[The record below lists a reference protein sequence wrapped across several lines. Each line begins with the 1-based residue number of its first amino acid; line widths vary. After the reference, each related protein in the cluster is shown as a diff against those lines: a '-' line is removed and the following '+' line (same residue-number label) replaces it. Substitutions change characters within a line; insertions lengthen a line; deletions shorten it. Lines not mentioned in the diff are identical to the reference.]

1 MAYTFADS
9 DIFGRE
15 LSNGQAVE
23 HIDAEAIKNA
33 LTLFLTSKKGDFLMQ
48 PEMGGPLD
56 RVLFK
61 SLDGNVSALVI
72 FTIKNALINYFSP
85 AIKIIDIQFD
95 PDYTS
100 RVWQITIYYTSNL
113 STTIEQVEVYTKDIL
128 NITQQLTQNI
138 LYTGESLRMFCLMQK
153 SSMGSELLALD
164 TTDNKWHWGKFLF
177 ENFTTED
184 AFFTDILAICNS

>member
-1 MAYTFADS
+1 LAYTFADS

-100 RVWQITIYYTSNL
+100 RIWQITIYYTSNL